1 MGLRY
6 HNHIEMPFLATE
18 FPGLYIFQPVVFEDA
33 RGYFY
38 ESFNQ
43 HIFQNEG
50 QHFQWVQDNQSFS
63 RYGVIRGLHFQN
75 PPKAQTKLVRT
86 LQGSIL
92 DIAVDIRKGSPTY
105 GKVYSIELSAENK
118 LQLLIPAG
126 FAHGFSVLSET
137 ATVLYK
143 CDQLYDKAAEGSIA
157 YDDPVLNIDWRIPAD
172 KMILS
177 EKDQAHPAFKTCNNQ
192 FVFEG

>member
-1 MGLRY
+1 
-6 HNHIEMPFLATE
+6 MPFIKTD
-18 FPGLYIFQPVVFEDA
+18 FPGLLIFQPVVFDDG
-33 RGYFY
+33 RGYFF
-38 ESFNQ
+38 ESYNE
-43 HIFQNEG
+43 HIFQAEG
-50 QHFQWVQDNQSFS
+50 VHHQWVQDNQSYS
-63 RYGVIRGLHFQN
+63 HYGVIRGLHYQN

-86 LQGSIL
+86 LGGSIL

-126 FAHGFSVLSET
+126 FAHGFSVLSAH

-143 CDQLYDKAAEGSIA
+143 CDSLYDKAAEGSIA
-157 YDDPVLNIDWRIPAD
+157 YNDPVLHIDWKIPSD

-177 EKDQAHPAFKTCNNQ
+177 DRDRAHPLLRECRND

>member
-1 MGLRY
+1 
-6 HNHIEMPFLATE
+6 MPFIKTD
-18 FPGLYIFQPVVFEDA
+18 FPGLLIFQPVVFEDT
-33 RGYFY
+33 RGYFF
-38 ESFNQ
+38 ESYNQ
-43 HIFQNEG
+43 NAFQTEG
-50 QHFQWVQDNQSFS
+50 LDYQWVQDNQSCS
-63 RYGVIRGLHFQN
+63 LYGVIRGLHFQN

-86 LQGSIL
+86 LDGRIL

-105 GKVYSIELSAENK
+105 GKAYSIELSAENK

-143 CDQLYDKAAEGSIA
+143 CDNLYDKASEGSIA
-157 YDDPVLNIDWRIPAD
+157 YNDPSLNIDWRISPD
-172 KMILS
+172 KIILS
-177 EKDQAHPAFKTCNNQ
+177 EKDLAHPPSKVCNNH

>member
-1 MGLRY
+1 
-6 HNHIEMPFLATE
+6 MPFIKTD
-18 FPGLYIFQPVVFEDA
+18 FPGLLIFQPVVFEDT
-33 RGYFY
+33 RGCFF
-38 ESFNQ
+38 ESYNQ
-43 HIFQNEG
+43 NAFQAEG
-50 QHFQWVQDNQSFS
+50 LDYQWVQDNQSCS
-63 RYGVIRGLHFQN
+63 LYGVIRGLHFQN

-86 LQGSIL
+86 LDGRIL

-105 GKVYSIELSAENK
+105 GKAYSIELSAENK

-143 CDQLYDKAAEGSIA
+143 CDNLYDKASEGSIA
-157 YDDPVLNIDWRIPAD
+157 YNDPSLNIDWRISPD
-172 KMILS
+172 KIILS
-177 EKDQAHPAFKTCNNQ
+177 EKDLAHPPFKVCNNH